1 MTISVKSFQMTRL
14 NHALVYMITFLFRA
28 LALLS
33 ILILLTVPFTYHIQ
47 NAEFFTQQKS
57 IAQHTGFMLPP
68 TNIQADNLDMP
79 QIDELAAEQTAMN
92 AYIPETIGIPVAEY
106 THFRSVQL
114 FIAQKMIGSS
124 Q

>member
-1 MTISVKSFQMTRL
+1 M
-14 NHALVYMITFLFRA
+14 ATFLFRA

-47 NAEFFTQQKS
+47 NAEYYTQQNS
-57 IAQHTGFMLPP
+57 IAQHAGLVLPP
-68 TNIQADNLDMP
+68 TNIQADDSGMP

-92 AYIPETIGIPVAEY
+92 AYIPKTISISVAENA
-106 THFRSVQL
+106 HLRSVEL